1 MRRLAFSFKQREC
14 ATCGGTLRF
23 NKEANEY
30 ECIYCG
36 NLYEREERYD
46 GQFSVRYAAVQ
57 ALSALN
63 DVSLDADGSLT
74 NWQMVQNNLNDCQ
87 KIDPSYPGSIVA
99 HLAASI
105 TRVRFLMDNREA
117 VRTDLAQAQSA
128 YAKLGNPFDADADDV
143 EADFYDNLGSS
154 DVRSLLIGVFGT
166 FHDSARVAYIE
177 QGFNAEQVNSVSA
190 ASAMFNRAFSNGD
203 YHQIDEL
210 LRSPAQID
218 ADELFGRILKEYP
231 GGKQKTA
238 NISSVIMR
246 GVSSQ
251 RGRELLSDYLESS
264 SDSTDTKLAIAQ
276 SCINRG
282 IVLKGSS
289 LGVLISSGGGDGV
302 MALLSGV
309 GGGVFTDDDVTLI
322 VRALLTKANATAM
335 TQGFDALAQAGYYL
349 DFPCDDVVA
358 MLCRNDLPVQDKTMV
373 CDALNRSGLGE
384 KRKRS
389 VFAALL
395 EQGCVSPDTK
405 IALLDMLAERLAEVN
420 PMSVENYLMRSGV
433 DGGAKPQVLAVV
445 MRHVR
450 SRETLRSSAAR
461 YPSTTSDPGAV
472 RDGVIAVLRNER
484 LI

>member
-1 MRRLAFSFKQREC
+1 MAFSFKQREC

-36 NLYEREERYD
+36 NLYEREEQYD

-63 DVSLDADGSLT
+63 DVSLGSDGTLT

-105 TRVRFLMDNREA
+105 TRVRFLMNNKEA

-128 YAKLGNPFDADADDV
+128 YAKLGTPFDVDADDV
-143 EADFYDNLGSS
+143 EADFYDNIESS

-166 FHDSARVAYIE
+166 FHDSERVSYIE
-177 QGFNAEQVNSVSA
+177 QGFNAEQVSSVSA

-203 YHQIDEL
+203 YRQVDEL
-210 LRSPAQID
+210 LQSPARID
-218 ADELFGRILKEYP
+218 ADELFGRILNEYP
-231 GGKQKTA
+231 DSEQKVADVST
-238 NISSVIMR
+238 VIMR

-251 RGRELLSDYLESS
+251 RGRDLLSDYLESS
-264 SDSTDTKLAIAQ
+264 SDSLDSKLAIARV
-276 SCINRG
+276 CLNRG
-282 IVLKGSS
+282 VVLKGRS
-289 LGVLISSGGGDGV
+289 LGMLISSGGGDDV

-322 VRALLTKANATAM
+322 VRALLTKASAKTM

-349 DFPCDDVVA
+349 DFPCDDVVS
-358 MLCRNDLPVQDKTMV
+358 MLERDDLSVQDKAAV
-373 CDALNRSGLGE
+373 CDALDRGGLGE
-384 KRKRS
+384 KRRRS

-395 EQGCVSPDTK
+395 ERGGDPETK
-405 IALLDMLAERLAEVN
+405 ISLLDMLAGRLAEVN
-420 PMSVENYLMRSGV
+420 PMSVENYLMRSDV
-433 DGGAKPQVLAVV
+433 DGAAKPQVLAAV

>member
-1 MRRLAFSFKQREC
+1 MAFSFKQREC

-36 NLYEREERYD
+36 NLYEREEQYD

-63 DVSLDADGSLT
+63 DVSVGSDGTLT

-105 TRVRFLMDNREA
+105 TRVRFLMNNKEA

-128 YAKLGNPFDADADDV
+128 YAKLGTPFDADTDDV
-143 EADFYDNLGSS
+143 EADFYDNIESS

-166 FHDSARVAYIE
+166 FHDSERVSYIE
-177 QGFNAEQVNSVSA
+177 QGFNAEQVSSVSA

-203 YHQIDEL
+203 YRQVDEL
-210 LRSPAQID
+210 LQSPAQID
-218 ADELFGRILKEYP
+218 ADELFGRLLKEYP
-231 GGKQKTA
+231 DSEQK
-238 NISSVIMR
+238 ISDVSTVIMR
-246 GVSSQ
+246 GVSAQ
-251 RGRELLSDYLESS
+251 RGRDLLSDYLESS
-264 SDSTDTKLAIAQ
+264 SDSLDSKLAIAQ
-276 SCINRG
+276 ACLNRG
-282 IVLKGSS
+282 VVLKGRS
-289 LGVLISSGGGDGV
+289 LGMLISSGGGDDV
-302 MALLSGV
+302 LALLSGV
-309 GGGVFTDDDVTLI
+309 GGGVFTDNDVTLI
-322 VRALLTKANATAM
+322 VRALLTKASAKTM

-349 DFPCDDVVA
+349 DFPCDDVVS
-358 MLCRNDLPVQDKTMV
+358 MLERDDLSVQDKTTV
-373 CDALNRSGLGE
+373 CDALNRGGLGE
-384 KRKRS
+384 KRRRS
-389 VFAALL
+389 IFAALL
-395 EQGCVSPDTK
+395 EQGGDPETK

-420 PMSVENYLMRSGV
+420 PMSVENYLMRSCV
-433 DGGAKPQVLAVV
+433 DGAAKPQVLAAV
-445 MRHVR
+445 MRHVK

>member
-1 MRRLAFSFKQREC
+1 MAFSFKQREC

-63 DVSLDADGSLT
+63 DVSLGADGTLA

-105 TRVRFLMDNREA
+105 TRVRFLMSNKEA

-128 YAKLGNPFDADADDV
+128 YAKLDKPFNADANDV
-143 EADFYDNLGSS
+143 EADFYDNIESS
-154 DVRSLLIGVFGT
+154 DVRSLLISVFGT
-166 FHDSARVAYIE
+166 FHDGERVSYIE
-177 QGFNAEQVNSVSA
+177 QGFNAEQVSSISA
-190 ASAMFNRAFSNGD
+190 ASAMFSRAFSNGD
-203 YHQIDEL
+203 YRQVDEL
-210 LRSPAQID
+210 LQSPAQID

-231 GGKQKTA
+231 DGEQKIA
-238 NISSVIMR
+238 NISTVIMR
-246 GVSSQ
+246 GVSAQ
-251 RGRELLSDYLESS
+251 RGRDLLSDYLESS
-264 SDSTDTKLAIAQ
+264 SDSLKSKLAIAQ
-276 SCINRG
+276 ACLNRG
-282 IVLKGSS
+282 VVLRGRS
-289 LGVLISSGGGDGV
+289 LDMLISSGGGGDDV

-309 GGGVFTDDDVTLI
+309 GGGVFTDNDVALI
-322 VRALLTKANATAM
+322 VRALLTKASAKMM

-349 DFPCDDVVA
+349 DFPCDDVVS
-358 MLCRNDLPVQDKTMV
+358 MLERDDLSVQDKTTV
-373 CDALNRSGLGE
+373 CDALNRGGLGE
-384 KRKRS
+384 KRRRS

-395 EQGCVSPDTK
+395 ERGGNPETK
-405 IALLDMLAERLAEVN
+405 ISLLDMLAERLAEVN

-433 DGGAKPQVLAVV
+433 DGAAKPRVLAAV

-461 YPSTTSDPGAV
+461 YSSTTSDPGTV